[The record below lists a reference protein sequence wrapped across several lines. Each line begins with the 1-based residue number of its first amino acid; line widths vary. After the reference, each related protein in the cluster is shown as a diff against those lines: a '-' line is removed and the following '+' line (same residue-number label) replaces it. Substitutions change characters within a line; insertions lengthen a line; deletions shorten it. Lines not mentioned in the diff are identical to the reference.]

1 MIMAV
6 VSAKIKGPNDT
17 IDFYAIL
24 CHIITLFY
32 LTEILASI
40 SCCLYETKSAEF
52 CIKTKIKILHPLKF

>member
-1 MIMAV
+1 MIMAI
-6 VSAKIKGPNDT
+6 VSAKINSIKGPIDM

-24 CHIITLFY
+24 CHIISLFN

-52 CIKTKIKILHPLKF
+52 CIKTNTK